1 MRDMTSVP
9 PAEQANVP
17 AVPRNAPAAVEGEAD
32 VRDAARKVMELYSDK
47 ILDTGPLGTV
57 SQTLLILLQRLSS
70 SNVWLCCVVVQG
82 TAAKL
87 SLNMLWMSLDVLTA
101 EALTLG

>member
-1 MRDMTSVP
+1 MTLDRSGRYPKRGGALFVL
-9 PAEQANVP
+9 VMLLLS
-17 AVPRNAPAAVEGEAD
+17 RSD
-32 VRDAARKVMELYSDK
+32 V
-47 ILDTGPLGTV
+47 
-57 SQTLLILLQRLSS
+57 
-70 SNVWLCCVVVQG
+70 CCVAVQG

>member
-1 MRDMTSVP
+1 MTPGRSGRYPKRGALFV
-9 PAEQANVP
+9 V
-17 AVPRNAPAAVEGEAD
+17 V
-32 VRDAARKVMELYSDK
+32 
-47 ILDTGPLGTV
+47 T
-57 SQTLLILLQRLSS
+57 LLQRLSS
-70 SNVWLCCVVVQG
+70 SNVWLCYVVVQG

>member
-1 MRDMTSVP
+1 MTLARSGRYP
-9 PAEQANVP
+9 KRGR
-17 AVPRNAPAAVEGEAD
+17 AV
-32 VRDAARKVMELYSDK
+32 L
-47 ILDTGPLGTV
+47 
-57 SQTLLILLQRLSS
+57 QLQRLSS
-70 SNVWLCCVVVQG
+70 SNVWLCYVVVQG

>member
-1 MRDMTSVP
+1 MHSTTD
-9 PAEQANVP
+9 
-17 AVPRNAPAAVEGEAD
+17 
-32 VRDAARKVMELYSDK
+32 LY
-47 ILDTGPLGTV
+47 ILGNIDGFVT
-57 SQTLLILLQRLSS
+57 LLQRLSRS
-70 SNVWLCCVVVQG
+70 DVWLCCVVAQG

>member
-1 MRDMTSVP
+1 MRTVG
-9 PAEQANVP
+9 AIAFRGQFQACDNG
-17 AVPRNAPAAVEGEAD
+17 AFEINPRFKRGRA
-32 VRDAARKVMELYSDK
+32 LS
-47 ILDTGPLGTV
+47 
-57 SQTLLILLQRLSS
+57 LSS
-70 SNVWLCCVVVQG
+70 SNVWLCYVVVQG

>member
-1 MRDMTSVP
+1 MVH
-9 PAEQANVP
+9 
-17 AVPRNAPAAVEGEAD
+17 
-32 VRDAARKVMELYSDK
+32 
-47 ILDTGPLGTV
+47 
-57 SQTLLILLQRLSS
+57 LILLQRLPR

>member
-1 MRDMTSVP
+1 M
-9 PAEQANVP
+9 
-17 AVPRNAPAAVEGEAD
+17 
-32 VRDAARKVMELYSDK
+32 
-47 ILDTGPLGTV
+47 
-57 SQTLLILLQRLSS
+57 LLQRLSRS
-70 SNVWLCCVVVQG
+70 DVWLCCVVVQG

>member
-1 MRDMTSVP
+1 MMLLLSRSDM
-9 PAEQANVP
+9 
-17 AVPRNAPAAVEGEAD
+17 
-32 VRDAARKVMELYSDK
+32 
-47 ILDTGPLGTV
+47 
-57 SQTLLILLQRLSS
+57 
-70 SNVWLCCVVVQG
+70 CCVVVQG

>member
-1 MRDMTSVP
+1 MMLLLSRSDM
-9 PAEQANVP
+9 
-17 AVPRNAPAAVEGEAD
+17 
-32 VRDAARKVMELYSDK
+32 
-47 ILDTGPLGTV
+47 
-57 SQTLLILLQRLSS
+57 
-70 SNVWLCCVVVQG
+70 CCVAVQG